1 MKNVLI
7 IDDEIEMLNSLEKIL
22 SYRDDFNM
30 FLINDPLEA
39 KELVEEKRF
48 DLIISDLKMKKV
60 SGLDII
66 KSAMNSFPDSL
77 IIIISGYGSIEA
89 SVEAMRYG
97 AFDFLEKPFTSQ
109 KLFDCIDRA
118 FDSKSDLMRTT
129 IPDNELVKS
138 FEGIIYKSEV
148 FHNVLELV
156 KKVANN
162 SMNIL
167 ISGESGTGK
176 ELIARA
182 IHRLSKS
189 EAEAFV
195 PVNCGALPEGLFES
209 ELFGH
214 EKGAF
219 TGAVKTKPGLLEFA
233 NNGTFFL
240 DEIGE
245 LSQALQS
252 KLLRML
258 EDKKIR
264 RVGGQSEIDINV
276 RIISASNRNLQKA
289 VENNSFRE
297 DLYYRLATIEI
308 DVPPLRD
315 RIDDILPLANHYIK
329 QICKKEDVSIKKF
342 SSDAERIL
350 RSYSWPGNVRELQ
363 NIIGRLYYLCSGP
376 IIQANDLPLSIS
388 TKGNRIGTKFLNLD
402 YKNAKHKIMT
412 NFEVEYLTYHLKNN
426 NGNVSR
432 TAELCGMDR
441 RTIHRLIN
449 EYNIIYKEGD

>member
-1 MKNVLI
+1 MKNVLV
-7 IDDEIEMLNSLEKIL
+7 IDDELEMLNSLGKIL
-22 SYRDDFNM
+22 SHRDDFN
-30 FLINDPLEA
+30 LTLLNDPVKA
-39 KELVEEKRF
+39 KSIVENKKF
-48 DLIISDLKMKKV
+48 DLIISDLKMKDV

-97 AFDFLEKPFTSQ
+97 AFDFIEKPFPSQ
-109 KLFDCIDRA
+109 KLFNCIDRA
-118 FDSKSDLMRTT
+118 FKSKPELSRTSKHT
-129 IPDNELVKS
+129 KEHRKV
-138 FEGIIYKSEV
+138 FEGIVYKSDK
-148 FHNVLELV
+148 FNKVLELV
-156 KKVANN
+156 KKVAPT

-167 ISGESGTGK
+167 ITGESGTGK

-189 EAEAFV
+189 NADPFV

-240 DEIGE
+240 DEISE
-245 LSQALQS
+245 LGSTLQA

-264 RVGGQSEIDINV
+264 RVGGQSEIDIDV
-276 RIISASNRNLQKA
+276 RIISASNKNLHKA
-289 VENNSFRE
+289 VEDQSFRE
-297 DLYYRLATIEI
+297 DLFYRLATIEI

-315 RIDDILPLANHYIK
+315 RISDILPMANYFIEL
-329 QICKKEDVSIKKF
+329 ICRKEDVPVKKF
-342 SSDAERIL
+342 SKEAEKIL
-350 RSYSWPGNVRELQ
+350 ESYTWPGNVRELQ
-363 NIIGRLYYLCSGP
+363 NIIGRMYYLSSGAV
-376 IIQANDLPLSIS
+376 IQPDDLPIPFSDKS
-388 TKGNRIGTKFLNLD
+388 RKIGSEYLNKD
-402 YKNAKHKIMT
+402 YKNAKDEILKK
-412 NFEVEYLTYHLKNN
+412 FEIEYLTYNLKKNK
-426 NGNVSR
+426 GNITH
-432 TAELCGMDR
+432 TAESCGMDR
-441 RTIHRLIN
+441 RTIHRLLKTH
-449 EYNIIYKEGD
+449 NIIYKDDE